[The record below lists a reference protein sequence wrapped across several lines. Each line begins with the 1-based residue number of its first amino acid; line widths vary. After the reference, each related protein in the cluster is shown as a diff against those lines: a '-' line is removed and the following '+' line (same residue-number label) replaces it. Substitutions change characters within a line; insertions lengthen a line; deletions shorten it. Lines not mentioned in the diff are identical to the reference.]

1 MNGEL
6 IFRILYL
13 ILIVVG
19 PILLQLFLSKSADKW
34 PGLVLPIIAF
44 TVSLMVTMMIPVN
57 LTEDRSSSIFY
68 MLYLFVLF
76 NIPTLIFMAIYRTV
90 RKNKD
95 SMREIQKMNIQDL
108 K

>member
-1 MNGEL
+1 MNDDL
-6 IFRILYL
+6 IFRILFL

-34 PGLVLPIIAF
+34 PGLVLPIITF
-44 TVSLMVTMMIPVN
+44 VGSVLVTLSISVDMFENSGSLF
-57 LTEDRSSSIFY
+57 FY
-68 MLYLFVLF
+68 MLCVVVLF
-76 NIPTLIFMAIYRTV
+76 NIPTLIFIAIYRTV
-90 RKNKD
+90 RKNHD